1 MAWLNEMGARA
12 VSARTQD
19 IDLAARQKLAF
30 AAPRSFLDAMEATK
44 LGLSPVPGM
53 PSQAPS
59 TSVQQRGREGLRVDV
74 LTHGKEMGK
83 TVPVAA
89 LKWHAQTVPH
99 YAYLLDEPRE
109 TAMLAGGHCI
119 PVRVPQ
125 PERFVWH
132 KLYASASRQG
142 FREKA
147 EKDLVQAATLAALL
161 VEQHDE
167 VLSTSFAAAPTSMHA
182 LVKTRLP
189 MLRRALSDHPQTLEQ
204 FELALR

>member
-1 MAWLNEMGARA
+1 
-12 VSARTQD
+12 
-19 IDLAARQKLAF
+19 
-30 AAPRSFLDAMEATK
+30 MEATK

-59 TSVQQRGREGLRVDV
+59 TSVKQRGREGLRVDV

-99 YAYLLDEPRE
+99 YAYLLDEPR
-109 TAMLAGGHCI
+109 A
-119 PVRVPQ
+119 
-125 PERFVWH
+125 
-132 KLYASASRQG
+132 
-142 FREKA
+142 
-147 EKDLVQAATLAALL
+147 
-161 VEQHDE
+161 
-167 VLSTSFAAAPTSMHA
+167 MHA
-182 LVKTRLP
+182 LMKTRLP